1 MGNDHSVLSEYHIEE
16 SPYAQIGLWTLH
28 DAEKKSIKNVSTSTD
43 PERVTVFTGKLKNY
57 GKPSK
62 EFERAIEVSDFI
74 NFI

>member
-1 MGNDHSVLSEYHIEE
+1 MGNDHSVLSEYDIEE

-28 DAEKKSIKNVSTSTD
+28 DAEKKSIKNVAASSTTE

-62 EFERAIEVSDFI
+62 EFERAVEVFKI
-74 NFI
+74 K